1 VHRVKIHQGDIKS
14 LAVDAIVSA
23 ESSPAESLCA
33 ARAVGAE
40 FLDSCLEIGKCPV
53 GEVVVSVAENLAA
66 DLVIHTSGPI
76 WRGGDYKEDQQL
88 ASCYHNAMQA
98 AKTENLKSIA
108 FPTISCG
115 SAGFPARRAVSIAVR
130 EVNYALRQ
138 NPLLESVVFC
148 CFDPVTT
155 ALYRNYIGK

>member
-1 VHRVKIHQGDIKS
+1 
-14 LAVDAIVSA
+14 
-23 ESSPAESLCA
+23 
-33 ARAVGAE
+33 
-40 FLDSCLEIGKCPV
+40 
-53 GEVVVSVAENLAA
+53 
-66 DLVIHTSGPI
+66 
-76 WRGGDYKEDQQL
+76 
-88 ASCYHNAMQA
+88 MQA

-138 NPLLESVVFC
+138 NPLLKSVVFC
-148 CFDPVTT
+148 CFDRVTT

>member
-1 VHRVKIHQGDIKS
+1 MHRVKIHQGDIKS

-66 DLVIHTSGPI
+66 DLVIHTSAPI
-76 WRGGDYKEDQQL
+76 WRCSDHPKNKRPRY
-88 ASCYHNAMQA
+88 
-98 AKTENLKSIA
+98 
-108 FPTISCG
+108 
-115 SAGFPARRAVSIAVR
+115 
-130 EVNYALRQ
+130 RQ
-138 NPLLESVVFC
+138 P
-148 CFDPVTT
+148 
-155 ALYRNYIGK
+155 